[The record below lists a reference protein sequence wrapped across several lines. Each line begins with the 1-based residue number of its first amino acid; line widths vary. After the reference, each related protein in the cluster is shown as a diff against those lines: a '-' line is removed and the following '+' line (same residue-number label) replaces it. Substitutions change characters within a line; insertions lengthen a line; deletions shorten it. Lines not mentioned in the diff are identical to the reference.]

1 VSRIYPILFKT
12 LFLAAFLFAMLFL
25 FNRQI
30 SGEAAA
36 DSYIPSEMDSEAAAG
51 PYIPSG
57 MNSEVVADSF
67 IPPEISLEPVAA
79 DMPQEGKYDVMLDS
93 VSGPLTYYN
102 QGDAR
107 WSNFLYGGKD
117 PLSTYG
123 CGPTVMAMLITSFTG
138 NQVLPT
144 DVATWA
150 AQNNSWCPGQGSYH
164 RLIAD
169 SSTAYGLKATPL
181 KDYTVQ
187 GLQNALDSGHL
198 VVALMK
204 KGHFTQQG
212 HFIIITR
219 FTGDGK
225 FRIADPNNFDNTKFD
240 WDSSLIFQELNYR
253 SGNGGP
259 LWIIGLPD
267 SAN

>member
-1 VSRIYPILFKT
+1 MSRIYSILIKT
-12 LFLAAFLFAMLFL
+12 LFLAAFLIAAFFL
-25 FNRQI
+25 FSRQI

-36 DSYIPSEMDSEAAAG
+36 DSYIPSEIDSEAAEG
-51 PYIPSG
+51 SYIAPEMSLETT
-57 MNSEVVADSF
+57 SDSY
-67 IPPEISLEPVAA
+67 ISSEISESVAA
-79 DMPQEGKYDVMLDS
+79 DMPQEGRYDVMLDS
-93 VSGPLTYYN
+93 ASGPLTYYN
-102 QGDAR
+102 QGDSR
-107 WSNFLYGGKD
+107 WANFLYGGKD

-138 NQVLPT
+138 TQVLPT

-150 AQNNSWCPGQGSYH
+150 AQNKSWCPGQGSYH
-164 RLIAD
+164 RLIVD
-169 SSTAYGLKATPL
+169 SSSAYGLKATPL

-204 KGHFTQQG
+204 KGHFTRQG

-219 FTGDGK
+219 STGDGK
-225 FRIADPNNFDNTKFD
+225 FRIADPNNYDNTKFD
-240 WDSSLIFQELNYR
+240 WESSLIFQELNYQ